1 MKLGIVLYP
10 SKAYQDYINNYR
22 KRYDSHYGVI
32 APHITLK
39 DAFKY
44 QRMRSKLLQ
53 KKLLT
58 SQSQVHRLR

>member
-22 KRYDSHYGVI
+22 KRYDSHYAVI

-39 DAFKY
+39 DAFEVSEDEVKAVTE
-44 QRMRSKLLQ
+44 KNC
-53 KKLLT
+53 
-58 SQSQVHRLR
+58 